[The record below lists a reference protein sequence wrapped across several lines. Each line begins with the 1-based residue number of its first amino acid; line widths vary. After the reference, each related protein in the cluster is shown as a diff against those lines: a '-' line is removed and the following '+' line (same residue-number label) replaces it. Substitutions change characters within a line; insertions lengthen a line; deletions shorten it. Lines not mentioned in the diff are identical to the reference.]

1 MLYFHSMQSFHPR
14 LALVIFAL
22 SGLLIGGQKH
32 TSSQLGLHKQTAKKQ
47 ETKAVAPV
55 RFVDVVRTAG
65 LRFKHWNGSS
75 PEKYVL
81 ETMGSG
87 VAFLD
92 YDNDGLLDIY
102 LVNGGTV
109 PGHPSPGPIR
119 NTLYRNNGDGTF
131 TDVTDEAGVGGNG
144 HYGMGVTAADY
155 NGDGWTDLFVTTFGR
170 NILYHNNG
178 DGTFADVTDRAAVP
192 GSGWSTSAAFLD
204 YDRDGRLDLFVA
216 RYVNFDFDH
225 NVTCGDPTR
234 RIRTY
239 CHPDVYDGMTNLLYQ
254 NKGDGSFT
262 DVSKSSGIAAHA
274 GKGLGVVAADF
285 DEDGWIDIF
294 VANDSMRNFLFRNR
308 GDGTFEEIGIASGA
322 ALDESGRPHAGM
334 GTAAGD
340 YDGDGHLDIVVTN
353 LDREYNELYRNLG
366 KGFVDIS
373 YQTGFAA
380 PSLPFVGWGTEF
392 FDYDN
397 DSDLDVLVVNG
408 HVIDNIELFRTDS
421 TYRQRG
427 LLFENIGGRFRE
439 VAAQHGA
446 ALLVAQVSRG
456 AAFGDYDNDGDVDA
470 VVQNLG
476 GSPQLLRNDGGNRN
490 HWLSLTLEGTKSP
503 RDPIG
508 TRVRCTVAGRV
519 LTRYLAGG
527 GSYLSSSDHRVH
539 IGLGRQKRAER
550 IEIQWP
556 SGATEVLDNVA
567 AGKSYRVRE
576 GSGIVEGRAPTQ
588 PIKR

>member
-1 MLYFHSMQSFHPR
+1 MRSPSMLSSYAR
-14 LALVIFAL
+14 LQLAILLLGNLVF
-22 SGLLIGGQKH
+22 GD
-32 TSSQLGLHKQTAKKQ
+32 QTRTPQESEKRHQTVKKREAKPG
-47 ETKAVAPV
+47 VPV
-55 RFVDVVRTAG
+55 QFVDVAQAAG
-65 LRFKHWNGSS
+65 LHFKHWNGAS

-92 YDNDGLLDIY
+92 YNNDGLLDIY

-109 PGHPSPGPIR
+109 PGHPAPAPVR
-119 NTLYRNNGDGTF
+119 NALYRNNGDGTF
-131 TDVTDEAGVGGNG
+131 TDVTDDAGVGGNG
-144 HYGMGVTAADY
+144 YYGMGVAAADY
-155 NGDGWTDLFVTTFGR
+155 DGDGWTDLFVTTFGR

-178 DGTFADVTDRAAVP
+178 DGTFTDVTDRAGVA
-192 GSGWSTSAAFLD
+192 GGGWSTSAAFLD

-225 NVTCGDPTR
+225 NVTCGDPVR
-234 RIRTY
+234 RIRAY
-239 CHPDVYDGMTNLLYQ
+239 CHPDVYDGMTSLLYH
-254 NKGDGSFT
+254 NNGDGTFT
-262 DVSKSSGIAAHA
+262 DVSKSSGIAAHV

-340 YDGDGHLDIVVTN
+340 YDGDGRLDLIVTN

-366 KGFVDIS
+366 KGFVDAS

-397 DSDLDVLVVNG
+397 DGDLDVLVVNG

-421 TYRQRG
+421 TYRQRK

-446 ALLVAQVSRG
+446 ALMVPQVSRG
-456 AAFGDYDNDGDVDA
+456 AAFGDYDNDGDVDV

-476 GSPQLLRNDGGNRN
+476 GSPELLRNDGGNRN
-490 HWLSLTLEGTKSP
+490 RWISLALEGTKSP

-527 GSYLSSSDHRVH
+527 GSYLSSSDHRIH
-539 IGLGRQKRAER
+539 IGLGKADRAER

-556 SGATEVLDNVA
+556 SGAKELLENVA
-567 AGKSYRVRE
+567 AGKFYRVRE
-576 GSGIVEGRAPTQ
+576 GQGIVEARAPAQ
-588 PIKR
+588 PVKR